1 MSTPPVG
8 VPTCY
13 RHSDRETYIRCQRCE
28 RPICPDC
35 MRDAS
40 VGFQCPECVAE
51 GQRSVRQAKTAYGGV
66 ISANPGTTSLV
77 LIAINVVVWVAIVA
91 SGGSDSPLTSWLAVH
106 LWGICQDGDVGFYA
120 TQQVC
125 DAGANASWIPG
136 LQEGAWWQLVTG
148 SFVHVQPWHI
158 GMNMLALWSLGPLV
172 ERLLGRVRYVVLYL
186 LASAASALSVYW
198 LGSEFSITVGA
209 SGAIF
214 GLLGAALVAGW
225 KSGADLS
232 VFRTTIVLAVIISVI
247 PGVSW
252 QGHLGGFVGGALAAA
267 ILAFAPRGQHR
278 ALVQAAGLTLLGAVV
293 LAGTLLRTLTL

>member
-51 GQRSVRQAKTAYGGV
+51 GQRSVRQAKTAYGGA
-66 ISANPGTTSLV
+66 ISYNPGVTSAV
-77 LIAINVVVWVAIVA
+77 LIAINVVVWLAIVA
-91 SGGSDSPLTSWLAVH
+91 TGGSRSPLMTWLSVH
-106 LWGICQDGDVGFYA
+106 LIGRCQDGESIFFT
-120 TQQVC
+120 TQQIC
-125 DAGANASWIPG
+125 DSGIQATWIPG
-136 LQEGAWWQLVTG
+136 LQDGAWWQLVTG

-158 GMNMLALWSLGPLV
+158 AMNMIALWQLGPLV
-172 ERLLGRVRYVVLYL
+172 ERLVGRSRLVVLYL
-186 LASAASALSVYW
+186 VSSASSALAVYW
-198 LGSEFSITVGA
+198 LAGEFTVTVGA

-214 GLLGAALVAGW
+214 GLLAAILVAGW

-232 VFRTTIVLAVIISVI
+232 VFRTTIILAVIISVL
-247 PGVSW
+247 PGISW
-252 QGHLGGFVGGALAAA
+252 QGHLGGFVGGGLAAA
-267 ILAFAPRGQHR
+267 VLAFAPRGER
-278 ALVQAAGLTLLGAVV
+278 RTLVQAGGLALITAVV
-293 LAGTLLRTLTL
+293 LAGVALRL